1 MFIKIKRCENCEGF
15 EAICGTKEGRCSRGY
30 HTVSQRSCC
39 RKWSEDKYITE
50 CVKRRNGG
58 EK

>member
-30 HTVSQRSCC
+30 HIVSQRSCC

-50 CVKRRNGG
+50 CIK
-58 EK
+58 